1 MPIQSPVKPRS
12 SDSRLLW
19 IAIAVAVATRF
30 AMLGAYPLM
39 DTTEARYAEIARRML
54 ESGDWVTQW
63 IGQSVPFW
71 GKPPLSTWMTVAS
84 FKVLG
89 VGEFAARLPYWLCGC
104 LLAWIVW
111 DWLAPRSRRE
121 ARFALAIMAGSTL
134 FYAATGTVMTDMVL
148 ALGMTLAMRGF
159 WLALHGR
166 PEKRVREQCLL
177 FLGIAIGLMAK
188 GPIAILA
195 GVPLG
200 IWALRSGQVG
210 RVFREIHWGRGL
222 VLTLAVVLPWY
233 AWAESRTPGFLEY
246 FLVGEHWHRF
256 QVPGWEGDLYGSA
269 HEFPR
274 GTIWLFALLAVFPW
288 SLLAPV
294 AAWKWRGAGEPAT
307 ADDRS
312 LGGYLLLWT
321 LTPCVF
327 FTAAGNILW
336 TYLLPGIP
344 AFAMAGALWLNRL
357 PHDRSPGRW
366 LAAGVA
372 FTAIASIVV
381 VSGFNMGDWDERK
394 SAKALIADYESQRS
408 DGEALVFFRRQP
420 LSGAFYSSGRA
431 ALADGADDLQALLAA
446 NAAFVAVRSRH
457 LGRVPESLSARL
469 QLVGR
474 HGDYHLF
481 RGHPEAGEGRVSR
494 SPDAERADQQAVN
507 SGG

>member
-1 MPIQSPVKPRS
+1 
-12 SDSRLLW
+12 
-19 IAIAVAVATRF
+19 
-30 AMLGAYPLM
+30 MLGAYPLM
-39 DTTEARYAEIARRML
+39 DTTEARYAEIARRMF

-89 VGEFAARLPYWLCGC
+89 VGEFSARLPYWLCGC
-104 LLAWIVW
+104 LLAWVVW

-121 ARFALAIMAGSTL
+121 AIIAIAILAGSTL

-159 WLALHGR
+159 WLALHGE
-166 PEKRVREQCLL
+166 PEHRAREQCLM
-177 FLGIAIGLMAK
+177 FLGIAIGLLAK

-195 GVPLG
+195 GVPIG

-210 RVFREIHWGRGL
+210 RVFREISWGRGL
-222 VLTLAVVLPWY
+222 ISTLAVVVPWY
-233 AWAESRTPGFLEY
+233 AWAELRTPGFLEY

-256 QVPGWEGDLYGSA
+256 QDPGWQGDLYGSA

-294 AAWKWRGAGEPAT
+294 AAWKWRRAAKPAT
-307 ADDRS
+307 VADRS
-312 LGGYLLLWT
+312 FGGYLLLWA

-336 TYLLPGIP
+336 TYVLPGIP
-344 AFAMAGALWLNRL
+344 AFAMASALWLNRL
-357 PHDRSPGRW
+357 PSDRSPGRW
-366 LAAGVA
+366 VAAGVA
-372 FTAIASIVV
+372 FTAVASVVV
-381 VSGFNMGDWDERK
+381 VSGFNMGGWDERK
-394 SAKALIADYESQRS
+394 SAKALIADYESHRS

-420 LSGAFYSSGRA
+420 LSGAFYSRGRA
-431 ALADGADDLQALLAA
+431 ELAGAADDLQARLAA
-446 NAAFVAVRSRH
+446 KPAFVAVRSRH
-457 LGRVPESLSARL
+457 LDRVPESLSARL
-469 QLVGR
+469 QPVGR
-474 HGDYHLF
+474 HGDYHLYF
-481 RGHPEAGEGRVSR
+481 GNPEAGKVQASR
-494 SPDAERADQQAVN
+494 SPATEGARLPAVN
-507 SGG
+507 PGG